1 MSGEYI
7 AYSPVIFEKGALKM
21 IKYIGQRLIYIII
34 ALFVIITATFFLMRL
49 APGNPFASERAVPA
63 AIQESLNEKYGLDN
77 PWYVQY
83 GEYLLNTLQGDFGTS
98 MKYRYRETNDM
109 IAEGFPISMTLG
121 LEAMFIAIGMGVLIG
136 TIASLFHNK
145 WPDYLMS
152 LIAVIGISV
161 PSFVMASVL
170 QYYLALQAGLFP
182 IAGWNGFIFSILPAV
197 ALASTPMAFIAKLT
211 RSSMLEETSS
221 EYVKMAKAKG
231 LSKWVVVFKHA
242 LRNALLPVIT
252 YLAPLTAGIITG
264 SFVIEEIFAIPGMGK
279 YFVTSITNRDYTVIM
294 GTTVFYSIILLLAVL
309 LVDILYSFIDPRIK
323 LRGGKSGG
331 K

>member
-1 MSGEYI
+1 
-7 AYSPVIFEKGALKM
+7 M
-21 IKYIGQRLIYIII
+21 IKYLGQRLIYIII
-34 ALFVIITATFFLMRL
+34 ALFLIITATFFLMRL
-49 APGNPFASERAVPA
+49 APGNPFASERAIPP

-83 GEYLLNTLQGDFGTS
+83 KDYLINSVTGDFGTS
-98 MKYRYRETNDM
+98 MKYKYRETNEM

-121 LEAMFIAIGMGVLIG
+121 LEAMFIAISFGVFIG
-136 TIASLFHNK
+136 TIAALFHNK

-152 LIAVIGISV
+152 IFAVIGISV

-170 QYYLALQAGLFP
+170 QYYLALQLGWFP
-182 IAGWNGFIFSILPAV
+182 IAGWDGFIYSILPAV

-231 LSKWVVVFKHA
+231 LSRWVVVFKHA
-242 LRNALLPVIT
+242 LRNALLPVVT

-264 SFVIEEIFAIPGMGK
+264 SFVIEEIFAIPGIGK
-279 YFVTSITNRDYTVIM
+279 YFVTSISNRDYTVIM
-294 GTTVFYSIILLLAVL
+294 GTTVFYSVILLLAVL
-309 LVDILYSFIDPRIK
+309 IVDILYSFIDPRISLK
-323 LRGGKSGG
+323 GGKSNGR
-331 K
+331 

>member
-1 MSGEYI
+1 M
-7 AYSPVIFEKGALKM
+7 V
-21 IKYIGQRLIYIII
+21 KYIGQRLIYIII
-34 ALFVIITATFFLMRL
+34 ALFIIITATFFLMRL
-49 APGNPFASERAVPA
+49 APGNPFASERTVPP
-63 AIQESLNEKYGLDN
+63 AIQESLNEKYGLDD

-83 GEYLLNTLQGDFGTS
+83 GEYLMNTVQGDFGTS

-121 LEAMFIAIGMGVLIG
+121 LEAMFIAVGMGVLIG
-136 TIASLFHNK
+136 TIAALFHNK

-161 PSFVMASVL
+161 PSFVMASIL
-170 QYYLALQAGLFP
+170 QYYLALKAGWFP
-182 IAGWNGFIFSILPAV
+182 IAGWEGFLYSILPAV

-211 RSSMLEETSS
+211 RSSMLEETNS

-231 LSKWVVVFKHA
+231 ISKWVVVFKHA
-242 LRNALLPVIT
+242 LRNALLPVVT